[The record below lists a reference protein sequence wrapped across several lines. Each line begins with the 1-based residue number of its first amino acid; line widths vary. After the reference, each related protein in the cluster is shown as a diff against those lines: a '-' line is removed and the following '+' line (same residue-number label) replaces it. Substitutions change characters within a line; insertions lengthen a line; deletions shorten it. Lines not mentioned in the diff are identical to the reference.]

1 MSEVEI
7 TCLGDS
13 AHIRD
18 LGLKMTRGSKIRT
31 SLSAISNSRDL
42 EDAKARG
49 LVSVSV
55 MKAQTI
61 RREDLPIMPPPPIE
75 PSANHQKIARSSHQS
90 GSGNPHTEGHHDPH
104 STELLRELLLEI
116 RGLREDMRKRQPE
129 PKTDQLA
136 AAIANAVRGA
146 LSGLQFGSGGGTVAS
161 LSSEPEERF
170 IPRGIVSGSTKT
182 DIETINSVAPST
194 SGLDD
199 ASGALRNARRQ
210 TKEG

>member
-42 EDAKARG
+42 EDAKTRG

-61 RREDLPIMPPPPIE
+61 RREDLPIMPPPTE
-75 PSANHQKIARSSHQS
+75 PSVNHQKIARSSHQS

-146 LSGLQFGSGGGTVAS
+146 LSGLQFGSGSTVGS